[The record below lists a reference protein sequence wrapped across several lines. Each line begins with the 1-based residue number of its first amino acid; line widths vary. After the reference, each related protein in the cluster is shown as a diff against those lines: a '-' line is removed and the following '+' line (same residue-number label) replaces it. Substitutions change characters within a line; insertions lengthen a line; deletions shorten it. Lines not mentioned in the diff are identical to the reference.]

1 MEVDYVR
8 VYQESSLSTNKLNG
22 FSNLSLYPNPI
33 TSEFTIQINEF
44 IEGKVSVGIY
54 SIDGRLLRLSERKVS
69 GNSIKIED
77 LENLANGTYIIIC
90 KIKSRNYSFK
100 VFKN

>member
-1 MEVDYVR
+1 MIKHGLR
-8 VYQESSLSTNKLNG
+8 N
-22 FSNLSLYPNPI
+22 NLSLYPNPI
-33 TSEFTIQINEF
+33 NSEFTIQINEF
-44 IEGKVSVGIY
+44 IEGKVSVNIY